1 MQATPPGRAQADVT
15 RHIQMHHRA
24 EHNDMSQMVWCV
36 QLPSQTNSNG
46 WCRTCK
52 QTNSITH
59 GILLQEEH
67 NSNGCES
74 ARRPR
79 NFAYS
84 TPCET
89 AGPSPNGRMAQHVT
103 HRWTTQPSTTTCH
116 RWCAKLLTH
125 GACSRPTK
133 PTQTDGV
140 THATKRNPYRTV
152 YCGKRSTTQKAAS
165 VHAAQGN

>member
-103 HRWTTQPSTTTCH
+103 HRWITKPSTTTCH
-116 RWCAKLLTH
+116 RWCVQPPNQTNTNGWCHTCNQTKSIPHGILWKEEHNSKGCERARRPRKLICL
-125 GACSRPTK
+125 RI
-133 PTQTDGV
+133 
-140 THATKRNPYRTV
+140 
-152 YCGKRSTTQKAAS
+152 
-165 VHAAQGN
+165 